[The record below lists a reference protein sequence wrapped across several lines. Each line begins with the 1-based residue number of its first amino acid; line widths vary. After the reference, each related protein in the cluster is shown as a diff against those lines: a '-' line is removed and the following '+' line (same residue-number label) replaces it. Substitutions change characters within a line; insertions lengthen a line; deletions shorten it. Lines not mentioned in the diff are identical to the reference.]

1 MCSEILNRGSL
12 AFQQPRQAVGGAE
25 SSHGLRSQRQIEGRK
40 TLMNKGQLEETVL
53 RGGFAREEAAARQ
66 VNAEPWQ
73 PPTGMVKLRCAGCHY
88 WFAAPHPGATD
99 CPDCEIKRQRR
110 LAAATAPR

>member
-1 MCSEILNRGSL
+1 
-12 AFQQPRQAVGGAE
+12 
-25 SSHGLRSQRQIEGRK
+25 
-40 TLMNKGQLEETVL
+40 MNKRQLEQTVL

-73 PPTGMVKLRCAGCHY
+73 PLPGMVKLRCADCHY
-88 WFAAPHPGATD
+88 WFAAPHPRATY